1 MCNVGQGERWLKGK
15 IVEVTGPVFYR
26 VQIDEGSIRRCHQD
40 QILIPLG
47 PEPKQNEECRH
58 D

>member
-1 MCNVGQGERWLKGK
+1 MSNVGQGERWLKGK
-15 IVEVTGPVFYR
+15 IVEVTGPVIYR
-26 VQIDEGSIRRCHQD
+26 VQIDGGSIHCCHQD

-47 PEPKQNEECRH
+47 PEPKQNEECKH